1 MLSRTHGAG
10 DLLLSAPPPQNW
22 VRETRHTADSV
33 HSRHTAEHTAS
44 ALVSAT
50 QSAPRCRGH
59 TRRAVTASAS
69 SPAAAASP
77 HSVLR
82 SLQLQLATRQRSS
95 VEVTD
100 AYLAAIAAS
109 QPALNAFSAV
119 CPDAAR
125 KQAQAADA
133 RLAAGS
139 PLGPLDGIPFSVKVR
154 VVATCQPR
162 VLYHRVWRSFG

>member
-1 MLSRTHGAG
+1 M
-10 DLLLSAPPPQNW
+10 
-22 VRETRHTADSV
+22 
-33 HSRHTAEHTAS
+33 
-44 ALVSAT
+44 
-50 QSAPRCRGH
+50 
-59 TRRAVTASAS
+59 TASAS

>member
-1 MLSRTHGAG
+1 
-10 DLLLSAPPPQNW
+10 
-22 VRETRHTADSV
+22 
-33 HSRHTAEHTAS
+33 
-44 ALVSAT
+44 
-50 QSAPRCRGH
+50 
-59 TRRAVTASAS
+59 
-69 SPAAAASP
+69 
-77 HSVLR
+77 VLR
-82 SLQLQLATRQRSS
+82 GLHHQLVTRQRSS

-133 RLAAGS
+133 RLAAGA

-154 VVATCQPR
+154 VLR
-162 VLYHRVWRSFG
+162 VCETRVSHRLARRCFR